1 MCSLAPPLPCLSLIT
16 PPSLNDLFWVDC
28 GGFFCLGG
36 IVLWYT
42 VSDLFACQ
50 GDNNRVM
57 DTIVI
62 NIDFYKYPLR
72 TYCVP
77 STGSE

>member
-1 MCSLAPPLPCLSLIT
+1 MCSLAPTPCLSLIT
-16 PPSLNDLFWVDC
+16 PPSLNDLWVDC

-36 IVLWYT
+36 IFLWYT
-42 VSDLFACQ
+42 VSDLFAWQ
-50 GDNNRVM
+50 GDNNWVM

-62 NIDFYKYPLR
+62 NIDFYKYSLR